1 MNIATNLNESVTLEL
16 RYRQSITVA
25 PGSQIVVD
33 QGILWITANQNDVI
47 LHAQE
52 SHLVGEE
59 PQVVQALADA
69 RIRIEGANSARFLQL
84 A

>member
-1 MNIATNLNESVTLEL
+1 MNIAANPNESVTLEL
-16 RYRQSITVA
+16 RYRQSMTVA
-25 PGSQIVVD
+25 PGSQIVNERV
-33 QGILWITANQNDVI
+33 ILWITANQNDVS
-47 LHAQE
+47 LPARE

-59 PQVVQALADA
+59 PQVVQALSAA